1 MATEPPSTPPSTP
14 PPASQ
19 PRVSPAPILL
29 SILAVLLTVL
39 VLAYLDWEQ
48 LRPPPVALDAELSL
62 QGQWEAEQRRRYEHV
77 IWMMDNQR
85 DVFEWSLRSS
95 RYLFWLSVVVSVSGI
110 AFAFWQFVRAE
121 TFDRARA
128 EADEME
134 IKTQMASLS
143 FKARSM
149 AALVLFVSIAY
160 LMIYAVFVYPI
171 QVLDISD
178 AGGAPAPPPP
188 QSAAQSAPQSAA
200 PPAQFHSR
208 PGLPPPAPP
217 EEGGSD

>member
-1 MATEPPSTPPSTP
+1 MTPQPPVNP
-14 PPASQ
+14 
-19 PRVSPAPILL
+19 VPILL

-39 VLAYLDWEQ
+39 VLAYIDWEQ
-48 LRPPPVALDAELSL
+48 LRPAPVPLADDLSL
-62 QGQWEAEQRRRYEHV
+62 QGQWEAEQRRRYEHI

-121 TFDRARA
+121 QFDRARA

-171 QVLDISD
+171 QVLDITD
-178 AGGAPAPPPP
+178 AGGSPGAPPV
-188 QSAAQSAPQSAA
+188 SAATPPGPAA
-200 PPAQFHSR
+200 PPAQFHTR
-208 PGLPPPAPP
+208 PSFDPPGPARQPDQ
-217 EEGGSD
+217 GGSD